1 VASDYPK
8 SFGLNKVWSFKRM
21 PDTHRNSGKGSSVAN
36 KIYAY
41 TILVFRYALRVRCV
55 VQAPDVV
62 VVPEHCVVA
71 VPGYVV
77 DGQGCCVAD
86 GLQHVAAVQGCC
98 VVEGPQ
104 YVVAV
109 QGCCAVV
116 VLQHVAAELL
126 YVAAALLYAVGVRQC
141 CVVLPG

>member
-41 TILVFRYALRVRCV
+41 TILVFRYVLRVRCV
-55 VQAPDVV
+55 VQAP
-62 VVPEHCVVA
+62 ERCVA
-71 VPGYVV
+71 GVPGYVV
-77 DGQGCCVAD
+77 EGQGCCVV
-86 GLQHVAAVQGCC
+86 GGRQHVAVVQDCC
-98 VVEGPQ
+98 VVEALLC
-104 YVVAV
+104 VVSV

>member
-1 VASDYPK
+1 MASDYPK

-77 DGQGCCVAD
+77 EGQGCCVAD
-86 GLQHVAAVQGCC
+86 GLQHVAAEV
-98 VVEGPQ
+98 
-104 YVVAV
+104 
-109 QGCCAVV
+109 
-116 VLQHVAAELL
+116 L